1 MKQITFMLGSA
12 PYGGQDADTVI
23 GMADAALR
31 KGHQVT
37 IVGSG
42 DGTYSFLQGQR
53 TSGAPNA
60 EKGFAALIQKGA
72 RIDL

>member
-1 MKQITFMLGSA
+1 MKQITLMLGSS
-12 PYGGQDADTVI
+12 PYSGQDVDTVI
-23 GMADAALR
+23 GIADAAIK

-42 DGTYSFLQGQR
+42 DGTYAFLKDQR
-53 TSGAPNA
+53 ASGAPNA
-60 EKGFAALIQKGA
+60 EQGFAALIEQGA